1 VRIGLLRTHTRICTI
16 RQGCKFSRFVYDL
29 SVSEIPEKLPL
40 ESGNASGKRWES
52 LIWPRWLPTRARL
65 PLIAQISGAALLLAA
80 VAMPN
85 WSSVAPESD
94 PTVVPVANAPAAPIT
109 PAFNGATGPISTPP
123 PPVPSRPA
131 HLNLDVRHNFR
142 SVDLS
147 VTVDGRRELD
157 TKIQGSAKK
166 FGVFGKRGEKGF
178 TATLDLEPGARVV
191 RVRVRSTADK
201 FDQTRVERFDLG
213 SASVASLRI
222 VAEKSGLSVFADRP
236 PAPAPQVAGLV
247 PPTSPGAPV
256 AHAAPHAM
264 QQQLSAAAE
273 LYQVLRQSLIAI
285 AGFVASAATGYL
297 VQEFLRS
304 RKGFLGL

>member
-1 VRIGLLRTHTRICTI
+1 M
-16 RQGCKFSRFVYDL
+16 RFVYDL
-29 SVSEIPEKLPL
+29 SVSEIPENLAL
-40 ESGNASGKRWES
+40 ETGHASRKRWES

-85 WSSVAPESD
+85 WSSVVPPSD
-94 PTVVPVANAPAAPIT
+94 PTLAPVASTPATSIT
-109 PAFNGATGPISTPP
+109 PPGHTAGGTSTPP
-123 PPVPSRPA
+123 PAVPLRPA

-157 TKIQGSAKK
+157 TKIAGTAKK

-256 AHAAPHAM
+256 AHAAPAAM

>member
-1 VRIGLLRTHTRICTI
+1 M
-16 RQGCKFSRFVYDL
+16 RFVYDL
-29 SVSEIPEKLPL
+29 SVSEIPENLAL
-40 ESGNASGKRWES
+40 ESGHASRKRWES

-65 PLIAQISGAALLLAA
+65 PLMAQISGAALLLAA

-85 WSSVAPESD
+85 WSSVAPPSD
-94 PTVVPVANAPAAPIT
+94 PTVAPVANAPATAIT
-109 PAFNGATGPISTPP
+109 PPGLTSTPP
-123 PPVPSRPA
+123 PAVPSRPA
-131 HLNLDVRHNFR
+131 HLNLDVRHTFR

-157 TKIQGSAKK
+157 TKIEGTAKK

-256 AHAAPHAM
+256 VHAAPAAM

>member
-1 VRIGLLRTHTRICTI
+1 M
-16 RQGCKFSRFVYDL
+16 YDL
-29 SVSEIPEKLPL
+29 SVSEIPEQLPL

-65 PLIAQISGAALLLAA
+65 PLIAPISGAALLLAA

-85 WSSVAPESD
+85 WSSVAPPSD
-94 PTVVPVANAPAAPIT
+94 AAVAPVAAANPSAPAVDTTTAPA
-109 PAFNGATGPISTPP
+109 PA
-123 PPVPSRPA
+123 VPSRPA

-157 TKIQGSAKK
+157 TKIEGSAKK

-178 TATLDLEPGARVV
+178 TATLDLEPGGRVV
-191 RVRVRSTADK
+191 RVRVRSTPDK

-236 PAPAPQVAGLV
+236 PAPAPQMAGLM
-247 PPTSPGAPV
+247 PPSSPGAPV
-256 AHAAPHAM
+256 AHAGPQAM
-264 QQQLSAAAE
+264 QQQQLSAAAE
-273 LYQVLRQSLIAI
+273 LYQALRQSLIAI

-304 RKGFLGL
+304 RKGVLGL